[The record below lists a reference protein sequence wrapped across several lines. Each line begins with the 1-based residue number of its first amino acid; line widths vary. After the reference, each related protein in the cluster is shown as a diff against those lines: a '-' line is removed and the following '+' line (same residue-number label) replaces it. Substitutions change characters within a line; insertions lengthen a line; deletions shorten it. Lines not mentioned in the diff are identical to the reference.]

1 MNCRSELHRIEVPPS
16 SFWSYISSRT
26 TAFAFRARQ
35 LRAAILNPNIHQF
48 GLWKKL
54 DISNTPVGIKSQQS
68 SIMICG

>member
-1 MNCRSELHRIEVPPS
+1 MNCRSELHRIEVTPR
-16 SFWSYISSRT
+16 SFRGHISSRT
-26 TAFAFRARQ
+26 ATFAFRAKQ

-48 GLWKKL
+48 GFWQKL